1 MPSNLTV
8 LLGDAGTGKTERL
21 LAEYRQALRR
31 AREERRPGR
40 VLWIAPTHRTQQ
52 SLVERLLDPNDPV
65 QLAPNILTF
74 DIFAEQIL
82 VAAGKPDRLMSP
94 VVKRLLLRR
103 IVADL
108 AQRGQLVNFASVTQT
123 TGFLDVV
130 SGFISELKREEIWPD
145 HFLEASAMGPPR
157 RAKRDKELGLIYT
170 KYQQHLTNQNWY
182 DSEGRF
188 WLARTVIAEG
198 GRKPFQDVQFLV
210 VDGFADFTLT
220 QHEILGK
227 LMEWIPQVVISLP
240 IEEPLTRPELFDK
253 PRVTLELLRQHLP
266 KGTTLQIDTLT
277 SDRSGWQPG
286 LSTIANSLFANPRSV
301 TPATS
306 GAGLEVIAATGPLGE
321 SQAVAMRIKKLLAA
335 GVRPSQIVVAV
346 RSVMEA
352 GPVWKEYFDQ
362 AGIPTWCEAG
372 SSLLS
377 SPMIKALFS
386 VLQLE
391 LDDWPFSRLMQVLNS
406 NYFQPG
412 WSEITSGRGIRN
424 VGVALRR
431 LKLHAGRD
439 LILRVL
445 GRVSGGITVEEQ
457 LEGEW
462 TGDTQA
468 VVASLARHA
477 EVILK
482 RVSHV
487 TERLRQKRSLAEWG
501 DAIASL
507 GRDLGWQHAD
517 AAGSSN
523 IQTPR
528 SPAAIRDSQDWDLLQ
543 RLIRSAGDAERRLVL
558 AAETKSAKLLKL
570 DLAGFTAE
578 LRDLLGGEQ
587 IKAPSDPGGCVRILD
602 VEQARH
608 LDIPHLFIAG
618 LAESSFP
625 LNRSEDCLFGEIE
638 RLDFARRGVTLQHRE
653 QLQRDEMFL
662 FYSIVTRAK
671 ASLTLSYPAVNS
683 KGQPVFASPYLVA
696 LRSLFMESALRVAH
710 EGQLDPVPVL
720 DRALTESDLRLLS
733 MSQARLGDKSLF
745 ATLCTRPSWIP
756 TANNVLAAID
766 VNTYRFHE
774 RGFTGYE
781 GALDG
786 DANLTALRQRFGG
799 HHQFSA
805 TELEAYA
812 TCPYRFWVQSVLKVD
827 DLATPEEGTDYAA
840 RGSLVHLV
848 LAQMLREGLD
858 HSAEVLAARFVELIE
873 QHLAKRFHETDLQ
886 RALTHIEGR
895 LLADWG
901 HAFGEQQT
909 YYAEQL
915 AQAWNGG
922 VRSLDPEIPF
932 GSLPGGREM
941 GEAPTNPL
949 LFGTDDNAVQVRG
962 RIDRVDVGF
971 STGQRVF
978 NVIDYKTGMP
988 PRANKDELAAGRAIQ
1003 LALYALA
1010 VRRLG
1015 LAGDDAAL
1023 YQMGYW
1029 SLKATGFKRGY
1040 QRDGKLESMNTALVE
1055 TLEQTLD
1062 DVIPKLAAGIRD
1074 GKFIVENAD
1083 DNCTGHCAY
1092 HTTCRV
1098 NQIRP
1103 LALALNKVGDI
1114 LNNRAAAGGQDQSLA
1129 TD

>member
-21 LAEYRQALRR
+21 LTEYRQALRQ
-31 AREERRPGR
+31 ARDERRPGR
-40 VLWIAPTHRTQQ
+40 VLWLAPTHRTQQ
-52 SLVERLLDPNDPV
+52 SLVERLLDRSDPV

-82 VAAGKPDRLMSP
+82 AAAGKPDRLMSP

-108 AQRGQLVNFASVTQT
+108 SQRGQLVNFASVTQT

-130 SGFISELKREEIWPD
+130 SAFISELKREEIWPD
-145 HFLEASAMGPPR
+145 EFLEACAHRPPR

-170 KYQQHLTNQNWY
+170 KYQQHLTKQNWY

-198 GRKPFQDVQFLV
+198 GKKPFENVQFLV
-210 VDGFADFTLT
+210 VDGFADFTQT
-220 QHEILGK
+220 QYEILGK
-227 LMEWIPQVVISLP
+227 LMEWIPRAIVSLP
-240 IEEPLTRPELFDK
+240 IEESSTRRELFDK
-253 PRVTLELLRQHLP
+253 PRLTLDRLRRHLP
-266 KGTTLQIDTLT
+266 PGTDWRTETLT
-277 SDRSGWQPG
+277 PDRSGWQPG
-286 LSTIANSLFANPRSV
+286 LSTIATSLFANPRSV
-301 TPATS
+301 TPS
-306 GAGLEVIAATGPLGE
+306 VNGAGLEVIAATGPLGE
-321 SQAVAMRIKKLLAA
+321 SQAVAMRIKKLLTA

-352 GPVWKEYFDQ
+352 GPVWKDYFDQ
-362 AGIPTWCEAG
+362 AGIPNWCEAG
-372 SSLLS
+372 SALLS

-412 WSEITSGRGIRN
+412 WSELSFGRGLRN

-431 LKLHAGRD
+431 LKLHAGRE

-445 GRVSGGITVEEQ
+445 GRVSGGITVEEH

-462 TGDTQA
+462 TGDTHA
-468 VVASLARHA
+468 AVASLARNA

-482 RVSHV
+482 RLSQV

-501 DAIASL
+501 DVIASL
-507 GRDLGWQHAD
+507 GRDLGWQQAD
-517 AAGSSN
+517 TAGSAYR
-523 IQTPR
+523 QTQR
-528 SPAAIRDSQDWDLLQ
+528 SSTANRDSEDWDLLQ
-543 RLIRSAGDAERRLVL
+543 RLIRTAGDAERRLVL
-558 AAETKSAKLLKL
+558 SADAKSIKLMKL

-587 IKAPSDPGGCVRILD
+587 IKATSDPGGCVRILD

-625 LNRSEDCLFGEIE
+625 LNRSDDCLFGEVE
-638 RLDFARRGVTLQHRE
+638 RQEFARRGLPLQHRE

-662 FYSIVTRAK
+662 FYSIVTRARS
-671 ASLTLSYPAVNS
+671 SLTLSYPAVNS

-696 LRSLFMESALRVAH
+696 LRSLFDESALRVAH
-710 EGQLDPVPVL
+710 EGQLDPVPDL

-733 MSQARLGDKSLF
+733 MSRARAGDTGLF
-745 ATLCTRPSWIP
+745 ATLCSRPSWVP

-786 DANLTALRQRFGG
+786 DANLIALRQRFGG
-799 HHQFSA
+799 RHQFSA

-812 TCPYRFWVQSVLKVD
+812 TCPYRFWASSVLKVD

-858 HSAEVLAARFVELIE
+858 RSAEELTSRFNELIE

-901 HAFGEQQT
+901 HAFGEQQAS
-909 YYAEQL
+909 YAEQL
-915 AQAWNGG
+915 ALAWNGG

-932 GSLPGGREM
+932 GSLPGGRES

-962 RIDRVDVGF
+962 RIDRVDTGF
-971 STGQRVF
+971 SNGQRVF

-988 PRANKDELAAGRAIQ
+988 PRSNKDELATGRSIQ

-1015 LAGDDAAL
+1015 IAGDDAAL

-1040 QRDGKLESMNTALVE
+1040 QRDGKLESMNSALVDS
-1055 TLEQTLD
+1055 LEQTLD
-1062 DVIPKLAAGIRD
+1062 EIIPKLAAGIRD

-1083 DNCTGHCAY
+1083 ENCTGHCPY

-1114 LNNRAAAGGQDQSLA
+1114 LNNREAESEDQG
-1129 TD
+1129 